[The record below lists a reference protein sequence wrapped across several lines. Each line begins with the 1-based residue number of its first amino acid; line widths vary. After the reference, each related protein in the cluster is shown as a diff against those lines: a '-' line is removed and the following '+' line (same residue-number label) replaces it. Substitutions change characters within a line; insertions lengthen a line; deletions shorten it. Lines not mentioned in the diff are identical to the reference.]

1 MAERELRDRLEA
13 AEHEL
18 AALRDARTSLA
29 ARVASLEAEL
39 SQALAEQ
46 ERLARELV
54 HHALNPHGQT
64 TDFTPERV
72 AELMAFLK
80 AGR

>member
-1 MAERELRDRLEA
+1 MSERDLRDRLEA

-18 AALRDARTSLA
+18 IVLREARASLA

-39 SQALAEQ
+39 AQALAEQ

-54 HHALNPHGQT
+54 HHALNPHAQK

-80 AGR
+80 SGR

>member
-1 MAERELRDRLEA
+1 MSERELRDRLEL

-18 AALRDARTSLA
+18 QALREAKAALT
-29 ARVASLEAEL
+29 ARVESLEAHLAE
-39 SQALAEQ
+39 ALAEK

-54 HHALNPHGQT
+54 HHALNPHGQKS
-64 TDFTPERV
+64 DFTPERI

-80 AGR
+80 SGR